1 MTTQLRQAQEKVL
14 DHEIIVNNKLD
25 ARLNVQLAIYDKL
38 NGQFLGLENA
48 SLPVNYP
55 ELMVTLAQKYNTI
68 ISVHVNFVDSYSIL
82 SFNNLQEL
90 NDLAYAIDRLAMTY
104 TLSKAVFE
112 KLLKV
117 RWQLDQKEGK
127 NEIDTIKLAFS
138 MRYPIKLA
146 GSRVFIGF
154 KIAKNKAIGANAKLV
169 NNRLVLD

>member
-1 MTTQLRQAQEKVL
+1 MTTQLQQTKALNRET
-14 DHEIIVNNKLD
+14 IINNKLD
-25 ARLNVQLAIYDKL
+25 ARLNVQLVVYDKTS
-38 NGQFLGLENA
+38 GQFLGLENA

-68 ISVHVNFVDSYSIL
+68 ISVHINFIDSYSIL

-90 NDLAYAIDRLAMTY
+90 NDLAYAIDRLAMKY
-104 TLSKAVFE
+104 TLSKAVFK
-112 KLLKV
+112 KLLDV
-117 RWQLDQKEGK
+117 RWELDQKEGK
-127 NEIDTIKLAFS
+127 NEVDTIKLAFS

-146 GSRVFIGF
+146 NSRVFIGF

>member
-1 MTTQLRQAQEKVL
+1 MTTQLQKAQEKVL
-14 DHEIIVNNKLD
+14 DYETIVNNKLD
-25 ARLNVQLAIYDKL
+25 ARLNVQLAVYNQTSGK
-38 NGQFLGLENA
+38 FLGLEKA
-48 SLPVNYP
+48 ILPVNYP
-55 ELMVTLAQKYNTI
+55 ELMVTLSQKYNAI
-68 ISVHVNFVDSYSIL
+68 ISVHVNFVDSYSLL

-90 NDLAYAIDRLAMTY
+90 NDLAYAIDRLAMKY

-127 NEIDTIKLAFS
+127 NEVDTIKLAFS

-146 GSRVFIGF
+146 NSRIFIGF

>member
-1 MTTQLRQAQEKVL
+1 MTTQLQKAQEKVL
-14 DHEIIVNNKLD
+14 DYETIVNNELD
-25 ARLNVQLAIYDKL
+25 ARLNVQLAVYNQTSGK
-38 NGQFLGLENA
+38 FLGLENA

-55 ELMVTLAQKYNTI
+55 KLMVTLAQKYNAI
-68 ISVHVNFVDSYSIL
+68 ISVHVNFVDSYSLL

-90 NDLAYAIDRLAMTY
+90 NDLAYAIDCLAMKY

-112 KLLKV
+112 KLLEV
-117 RWQLDQKEGK
+117 RWTLDQKEGK
-127 NEIDTIKLAFS
+127 NEVDTIKLAFS

-146 GSRVFIGF
+146 NSRVFIGF

>member
-1 MTTQLRQAQEKVL
+1 MTTQLQQTKALNRET
-14 DHEIIVNNKLD
+14 IINNKLD
-25 ARLNVQLAIYDKL
+25 ARLNVQLAVYDKTS
-38 NGQFLGLENA
+38 GQFLGLENA

-68 ISVHVNFVDSYSIL
+68 ISVHINFIDSYSIL

-90 NDLAYAIDRLAMTY
+90 NDLAYAIDRLAMKY
-104 TLSKAVFE
+104 TLSKAVFK
-112 KLLKV
+112 KLLDV
-117 RWQLDQKEGK
+117 RWELDQKEGK
-127 NEIDTIKLAFS
+127 NEVDTIKLAFS

-146 GSRVFIGF
+146 NSRVFIGF

>member
-1 MTTQLRQAQEKVL
+1 MTTQLQKAQEKVL
-14 DHEIIVNNKLD
+14 DHETIVNNELD
-25 ARLNVQLAIYDKL
+25 ACLNVQLAVYNKTS
-38 NGQFLGLENA
+38 GKFLGLENA

-68 ISVHVNFVDSYSIL
+68 ISVHVNFVDSYSLL

-90 NDLAYAIDRLAMTY
+90 NDLAYAIDHLAMQY

-117 RWQLDQKEGK
+117 RWELDQKEGK
-127 NEIDTIKLAFS
+127 NEVDTIKLAFS

-146 GSRVFIGF
+146 GSHVFIGF
-154 KIAKNKAIGANAKLV
+154 KIAKNKAIGATAKLV

>member
-1 MTTQLRQAQEKVL
+1 MTTQLQQTKALNR
-14 DHEIIVNNKLD
+14 EIIINNKLD
-25 ARLNVQLAIYDKL
+25 ARLNVQLAVYDKL

-68 ISVHVNFVDSYSIL
+68 ISVHINFIDSYSIL

-90 NDLAYAIDRLAMTY
+90 NDLAYAIDRLAMKY

-112 KLLKV
+112 KLLEV
-117 RWQLDQKEGK
+117 RWELDQKAGK
-127 NEIDTIKLAFS
+127 NEVDTIKLAFS

-146 GSRVFIGF
+146 NSRVFIGF
-154 KIAKNKAIGANAKLV
+154 RIAKNKAIGANAKLV